1 MKKGMNKNMMMDIAG
16 LAVGSV
22 VASKVAQVKLPI
34 ALPPMVQA
42 ALPLIL
48 GVFLYK
54 KPGILG
60 AVAKGMIAAGST
72 KLIASVAPNL
82 GIGTNEG
89 IEGDDDISDYMI
101 QGEDEFAMN
110 GYSLAGYSLAG
121 MNEGGGD
128 YSLAG
133 VDISD
138 QHQNFG

>member
-1 MKKGMNKNMMMDIAG
+1 MKKGMNKNMIMDIAG

-89 IEGDDDISDYMI
+89 IGQDDDISDYMI
-101 QGEDEFAMN
+101 EGAEN
-110 GYSLAGYSLAG
+110 YSLAGYSLAG

-138 QHQNFG
+138 QNQNFG

>member
-1 MKKGMNKNMMMDIAG
+1 MKKGMNKNMIMDIAG

-89 IEGDDDISDYMI
+89 IGQDDDISDYMI
-101 QGEDEFAMN
+101 EGAEN
-110 GYSLAGYSLAG
+110 YSLAGYSLAG

>member
-1 MKKGMNKNMMMDIAG
+1 MKKGMNKNMIMDIAG

-89 IEGDDDISDYMI
+89 IGEDDDISDYMI
-101 QGEDEFAMN
+101 EGAEN
-110 GYSLAGYSLAG
+110 YSLAGYSLAG

>member
-1 MKKGMNKNMMMDIAG
+1 MKKGMNKNMIMDIAG

-54 KPGILG
+54 RPGILG

-89 IEGDDDISDYMI
+89 IGEDDDISDYMI
-101 QGEDEFAMN
+101 EGAEN
-110 GYSLAGYSLAG
+110 YSLAGYSLAG
-121 MNEGGGD
+121 MSEGGGD

-138 QHQNFG
+138 QNQNFG

>member
-1 MKKGMNKNMMMDIAG
+1 MNKNMIMDIAG

-89 IEGDDDISDYMI
+89 IGEDDDISDYMI
-101 QGEDEFAMN
+101 EGAEN
-110 GYSLAGYSLAG
+110 YSLAGYSLAG

>member
-1 MKKGMNKNMMMDIAG
+1 MKKGMNKNMIMDIAG

-89 IEGDDDISDYMI
+89 IGEDDDISDYMI
-101 QGEDEFAMN
+101 EGAEN
-110 GYSLAGYSLAG
+110 YSLAGYSLAG

-138 QHQNFG
+138 QNQNFG

>member
-89 IEGDDDISDYMI
+89 IGEDDDISDYMI
-101 QGEDEFAMN
+101 EGAEN
-110 GYSLAGYSLAG
+110 YSLSGYSLAG

>member
-1 MKKGMNKNMMMDIAG
+1 MKKGINKNMIMDIAG

-72 KLIASVAPNL
+72 KFIASVAPNL

-89 IEGDDDISDYMI
+89 IGEDDDISDYMI
-101 QGEDEFAMN
+101 EGAEN
-110 GYSLAGYSLAG
+110 YSLAGYSLAG
-121 MNEGGGD
+121 MNQGGGD